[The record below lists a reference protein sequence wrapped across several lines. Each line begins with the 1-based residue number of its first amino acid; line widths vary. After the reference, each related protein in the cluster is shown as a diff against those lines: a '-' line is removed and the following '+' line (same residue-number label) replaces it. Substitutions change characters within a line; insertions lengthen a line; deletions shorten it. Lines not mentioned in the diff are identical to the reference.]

1 MMAQGPVRR
10 RAFLRVVGGA
20 GALSLVGSPWGSKV
34 ARASATT
41 KTVLKWWVAPPGGP
55 WVAMATAI
63 SELVKKKT
71 GYTLEVGS
79 GGGVVNMFAV
89 NKGDGDFGFT
99 QSEVL
104 PSAWAGK
111 DILGVYPFKE
121 PLQNLRQVFLMTPG
135 YLHVAVWAGSPAK
148 EISDL
153 KGLRVDAKPVGF
165 AAEALFHFVV
175 RAHDMTYKDMKV
187 SHLGMTDSVLAMKD
201 GHLDAYMLNGP
212 IPMAVF
218 LDLATFKPIRLLAI
232 REQVMKKITA
242 MNVGLKVGTIPAG
255 AYRGHTQQV
264 LTTRNDLVAFCHKD
278 LPADQIYRITAA
290 YVDGL
295 GHLGKAY
302 KPFLG
307 VEPKETAAFRG
318 LPLHPGAEKY
328 YKEAGLI

>member
-1 MMAQGPVRR
+1 MTHGRVRR
-10 RAFLRVVGGA
+10 RAFLRVIGGA
-20 GALSLVGSPWGSKV
+20 GAIALVDSPWGP
-34 ARASATT
+34 RITSAQA
-41 KTVLKWWVAPPGGP
+41 KAKKVLKWWVAPPGGP
-55 WVAMATAI
+55 WVAMATVI
-63 SELVKKKT
+63 SEAVKKKT

-89 NKGDGDFGFT
+89 NKGEADFGFT

-121 PLQNLRQVFLMTPG
+121 PLANLRQAFLMTPG
-135 YLHVAVWAGSPAK
+135 YLHVAVWADSPAK
-148 EISDL
+148 HIGDL

-175 RAHDMTYKDMKV
+175 RAHDMTYGDMKV

-232 REQVMKKITA
+232 REEVMKKITA
-242 MNVGLKVGTIPAG
+242 LNVGLKRGTIPAG
-255 AYRGHTQQV
+255 AYRGHAQEV

-278 LPADQIYRITAA
+278 LPEDQIYRITAA
-290 YVDGL
+290 YVEGVAN
-295 GHLGKAY
+295 LGKAY

-307 VEPKETAAFRG
+307 VTPKDTAAFRG